1 MHLQTIYIHHFMR
14 NFLFIALA
22 AFTALFAACQS
33 EGIKTEHGFRFIN
46 HTNKGGQKPQPGE
59 SVLVQSYVWIGD
71 SLLSSSQKNFGGP
84 REYELFTK
92 DDLPKRVPAIY
103 DAVLLMGEGD
113 SATIF
118 ETIDTFLQKFV
129 PPSLKDAKEVRH
141 ELVLVDVITKAE
153 KEQAQAEAEAKYL
166 AVQNKTQEAVAN
178 YAAGKLAGVTTT
190 GSGLKIVV
198 EDKGSGPAITPGEQ
212 VKVHYY
218 GCLTN
223 GTMFDNSYQRGE
235 AYPFPAG
242 VGQMIPGFDEGVMML
257 NRGGKAIMFIPAK
270 LGYGDQPAGQ
280 IPPNSELVFYIEVQ

>member
-1 MHLQTIYIHHFMR
+1 MR

-22 AFTALFAACQS
+22 ASVVSFTACQS
-33 EGIKTEHGFRFIN
+33 EGIQTEHGFRFMN

-59 SVLVQSYVWIGD
+59 TVLVQSYVWIGD

-84 REYELFTK
+84 REYNLFLK
-92 DDLPKRVPAIY
+92 DDLPKRVPALY

-141 ELVLVDVITKAE
+141 ELVLIDVITKAE
-153 KEQAQAEAEAKYL
+153 KDKAQAEVEAKFIS
-166 AVQNKTQEAVAN
+166 VQNKAQEAVKN
-178 YAAGKLAGVTTT
+178 YTGGSLAGVTTT
-190 GSGLKIVV
+190 ASGLKILV
-198 EDKGSGPAITPGEQ
+198 EDKGAGAAITPGEQ

-257 NRGGKAIMFIPAK
+257 NRGGKALLFIPSK
-270 LGYGDQPAGQ
+270 LGYGDQAAGQ
-280 IPPNSELVFYIEVQ
+280 IPPNSELVFYIEVM